1 MVKLGFVK
9 CAKSDVG
16 SLICAEI
23 VQELQALFSLANPN
37 YFINAL
43 LKESY
48 APIV

>member
-9 CAKSDVG
+9 CAESDVG

-23 VQELQALFSLANPN
+23 VQELQALFSLASPN
-37 YFINAL
+37 YAISSL
-43 LKESY
+43 LKATS